1 MTATW
6 SRMMLLLA
14 VICGWQ
20 HAVAQSSPT
29 LKPAE
34 IVDRLHGIAYPA
46 KEGWTGSPRGNAYL
60 LHDNFHFILIRA
72 ARYDGNLQKLARAW
86 MSERKAMDS
95 EYHDGR
101 YAFRK
106 LSKGVVIVGE
116 GLRYPYAQL
125 PIMSVNFGLAG
136 MSPPEP
142 YREIT
147 AILPGDTMALVVT
160 LLFPEN
166 TVKSK
171 LEEVVSLLRGVR
183 FLPAKEMV
191 SWRKEVIRDPE
202 VGMEAATL
210 HVPEGFSMQGG
221 VIRQGTKRVPVLIVQ
236 KGEQMVRI
244 DALDV
249 RSMVIQ
255 TGFGGNATTIITI
268 DGQSTQLPQPLML
281 SSEEDVIQLL
291 LALWE
296 GETEQKWEL
305 KERQSLPMN
314 ALEQQI
320 ASRAPGLPMMP
331 PGMRGSSVKLA
342 LLAQSGS
349 RTRVALVQGTLV
361 TRGQMDYIASTQDV
375 SADLMVFTLQAPTD
389 EFAQAYGILHG
400 VLSSWT
406 TNPQLALSA
415 LQRYTDDSR
424 RLTEMVLQMT
434 KEQNEFNSRMAT
446 TWSNVLSDQTYV
458 KDPQTAE
465 VARVYKQSWESGGF
479 WREPIF
485 GETLLGGVREGSK
498 LEELLKMEGWR
509 KLQESLEGL
518 PQK

>member
-1 MTATW
+1 
-6 SRMMLLLA
+6 
-14 VICGWQ
+14 
-20 HAVAQSSPT
+20 
-29 LKPAE
+29 
-34 IVDRLHGIAYPA
+34 
-46 KEGWTGSPRGNAYL
+46 
-60 LHDNFHFILIRA
+60 
-72 ARYDGNLQKLARAW
+72 
-86 MSERKAMDS
+86 
-95 EYHDGR
+95 
-101 YAFRK
+101 
-106 LSKGVVIVGE
+106 
-116 GLRYPYAQL
+116 
-125 PIMSVNFGLAG
+125 
-136 MSPPEP
+136 
-142 YREIT
+142 
-147 AILPGDTMALVVT
+147 
-160 LLFPEN
+160 
-166 TVKSK
+166 
-171 LEEVVSLLRGVR
+171 
-183 FLPAKEMV
+183 
-191 SWRKEVIRDPE
+191 
-202 VGMEAATL
+202 
-210 HVPEGFSMQGG
+210 
-221 VIRQGTKRVPVLIVQ
+221 
-236 KGEQMVRI
+236 
-244 DALDV
+244 
-249 RSMVIQ
+249 MVIQ

-389 EFAQAYGILHG
+389 EFAQAYGIFHG

-498 LEELLKMEGWR
+498 LEDLLKMEGWR
-509 KLQESLEGL
+509 RLQESLEGL

>member
-1 MTATW
+1 MRTTLYGIA
-6 SRMMLLLA
+6 LLL
-14 VICGWQ
+14 VTICGW
-20 HAVAQSSPT
+20 HPVRAQSSST
-29 LKPAE
+29 LKMSE
-34 IVDRLHGIAYPA
+34 VVDRLHGVAYPA
-46 KEGWTGSPRGNAYL
+46 KEGWAGKPCGNAYL
-60 LHDNFHFILIRA
+60 LHDTFHFILIRA
-72 ARYDGNLQKLARAW
+72 TRYDGNLQKLAQSW
-86 MSERKAMDS
+86 VSERKALGAGFR
-95 EYHDGR
+95 HDR
-101 YAFRK
+101 YAFRRVG
-106 LSKGVVIVGE
+106 KGVVLVGE
-116 GLRYPYAQL
+116 GLGYPYAL
-125 PIMSVNFGLAG
+125 HPTMSVNFGLAG
-136 MSPPEP
+136 TSPPEP

-147 AILPGDTMALVVT
+147 VILTGEKMALLVT
-160 LLFPEN
+160 LLFPEK
-166 TVKSK
+166 TEKAK
-171 LEEVVSLLRGVR
+171 LDEMVSLLRGVR

-446 TWSNVLSDQTYV
+446 AWSNVLSDQTYV

-465 VARVYKQSWESGGF
+465 VARVYKQSWESNGF

-485 GETLLGGVREGSK
+485 GDALLGGVREGSK
-498 LEELLKMEGWR
+498 LEDLLKMEGWR
-509 KLQESLEGL
+509 RLQESLEGL

>member
-1 MTATW
+1 MRTTLYGIA
-6 SRMMLLLA
+6 LLL
-14 VICGWQ
+14 VTICGW
-20 HAVAQSSPT
+20 HPVWAQSSST
-29 LKPAE
+29 LKMSE
-34 IVDRLHGIAYPA
+34 VVDRLHGIAYPA

-72 ARYDGNLQKLARAW
+72 ARYDGNLQKLAQSW
-86 MSERKAMDS
+86 VSERKALGAGFR
-95 EYHDGR
+95 HDR
-101 YAFRK
+101 YAFRRVG
-106 LSKGVVIVGE
+106 KGVVLVGE
-116 GLRYPYAQL
+116 GLGYPYAL
-125 PIMSVNFGLAG
+125 HPTMSVNFGLAG
-136 MSPPEP
+136 TSPPEP

-147 AILPGDTMALVVT
+147 AILPGEKMALLVT
-160 LLFPEN
+160 LLFPEK
-166 TVKSK
+166 TEKAK
-171 LEEVVSLLRGVR
+171 LDEMVSLLRGVR

-210 HVPEGFSMQGG
+210 HVPEGFSIQGG
-221 VIRQGTKRVPVLIVQ
+221 VIRQGTKRMPVLLV
-236 KGEQMVRI
+236 KKDDQMVRI
-244 DALDV
+244 DLVDV
-249 RSMVIQ
+249 NSMMLQ

-268 DGQSTQLPQPLML
+268 DGQSTQLPQPVMI
-281 SSEEDVIQLL
+281 SSEEEVIQLL

-296 GETEQKWEL
+296 GETGHKWEL
-305 KERQSLPMN
+305 KERQNLPKSS
-314 ALEQQI
+314 LEQQMESRNL
-320 ASRAPGLPMMP
+320 ASPMMP
-331 PGMRGSSVKLA
+331 PGMRSSSVKMA

-349 RTRVALVQGTLV
+349 LTRVAQVQGTLV
-361 TRGQMDYIASTQDV
+361 TSGQMDYIASTQN
-375 SADLMVFTLQAPTD
+375 VFAGFMIHTLQAPTN

-415 LQRYTDDSR
+415 LQRYSDDSR

-434 KEQNEFNSRMAT
+434 KDQYEFNSRMAT

-465 VARVYKQSWESGGF
+465 VGRVYKQSWESGGF

-498 LEELLKMEGWR
+498 LEDLLKMEGWR
-509 KLQESLEGL
+509 RLQESLEGL